1 MSEQGSAKV
10 NTRTASPVTELINSA
25 RLLCEKANQATG
37 KSSRT
42 SPHPT
47 RDGSFSR
54 RNPPLTR
61 RDWQWATIL
70 LRILG
75 RRTANIAF
83 CRLMAVVSER

>member
-10 NTRTASPVTELINSA
+10 NTRTSSPVTELINSA

-47 RDGSFSR
+47 REWSHNIC
-54 RNPPLTR
+54 NPAHT
-61 RDWQWATIL
+61 T
-70 LRILG
+70 
-75 RRTANIAF
+75 
-83 CRLMAVVSER
+83 